1 MNEEIDLLKYLLTNI
16 KIQQD
21 MLYKILKKKEIKD
34 EVYELIKHNILEYKK
49 FNVSI
54 RRMLKIREKKY
65 NKETNIALGIA
76 SSIGANIKV
85 EDKLEYLELMREYNE
100 VNLLDIE
107 RVKKEYKIKSK
118 TIIKLIDRIEQFE
131 KNSLD
136 RIDLFINMK

>member
-34 EVYELIKHNILEYKK
+34 EVYELIRHNILEYKK

-54 RRMLKIREKKY
+54 RRMLKSRMKKY
-65 NKETNIALGIA
+65 NGETNIAFGIA
-76 SSIGANIKV
+76 SSIGANIKA
-85 EDKLEYLELMREYNE
+85 DSRLEYLELMKEYNE

-118 TIIKLIDRIEQFE
+118 TVMNLIDRMEQFE

>member
-1 MNEEIDLLKYLLTNI
+1 
-16 KIQQD
+16 
-21 MLYKILKKKEIKD
+21 
-34 EVYELIKHNILEYKK
+34 
-49 FNVSI
+49 
-54 RRMLKIREKKY
+54 MLKTREKKY

-76 SSIGANIKV
+76 SSIGANVKV
-85 EDKLEYLELMREYNE
+85 EDKLEYLKLMKEYNE

>member
-1 MNEEIDLLKYLLTNI
+1 MNEEIDLLKYLLTNV

-21 MLYKILKKKEIKD
+21 MLYKILKKKEVKD
-34 EVYELIKHNILEYKK
+34 EVYDLIKHNILEYKK

-54 RRMLKIREKKY
+54 RRMLKTRLKKY
-65 NKETNIALGIA
+65 NSETNIAFGIA
-76 SSIGANIKV
+76 SSIGANV
-85 EDKLEYLELMREYNE
+85 KLNTSMEYLETMREYNK

-118 TIIKLIDRIEQFE
+118 TVLKLIDRMEQFE